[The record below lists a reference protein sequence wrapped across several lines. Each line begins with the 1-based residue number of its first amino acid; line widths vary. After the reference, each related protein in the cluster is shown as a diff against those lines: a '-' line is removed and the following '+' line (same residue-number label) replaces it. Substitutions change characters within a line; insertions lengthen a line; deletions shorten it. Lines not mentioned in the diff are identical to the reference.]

1 MRIIFLFIVLLMA
14 SCGPA
19 RYLKTVAK
27 AEKNNHHFTGLAV
40 FDPTTGKTLFQHN
53 ANKYFT
59 PASNIKVFTLYTAMS
74 FLGDS
79 LPAFLYAQGNDTL
92 WVKALGSPI
101 PFHPKFPQDRTAN
114 FLRNAPQKTIAINTP
129 FKDRAYAP
137 GWAWDDYPYYFMPER
152 SAFPVFGNT
161 VTAYR
166 VGDSIVTQ
174 PSFMKS
180 LFSSEKMPVERA
192 LHANIFAADAVTSDT
207 LQIPFITSDSQLVQI
222 LSDELK
228 KEVVTTKAMPS
239 LPQKT
244 FFSIPSKDIY
254 TEMMHESDNF
264 LAEQLLAMYSSQ
276 LSDSL
281 SISEA
286 IKHAQR
292 TLFKGMP
299 QPPRWVDGSGLSRY
313 NLATPNSMVWVLDRL
328 RVSVPKETLFSIFPT
343 GGASGTLKT
352 MFTGK
357 EPFVYAKTG
366 TLTNNYCLSGY
377 LKTKKG
383 KILIFSYMANHY
395 RIPVSE
401 IKKEIEV
408 LLTQLHERY

>member
-1 MRIIFLFIVLLMA
+1 MRIIFLFIVLLIT
-14 SCGPA
+14 SCGPT

-40 FDPTTGKTLFQHN
+40 FDPTTGKMLFRHN

-59 PASNIKVFTLYTAMS
+59 PASNIKVLTLYTAMS
-74 FLGDS
+74 ILGDS
-79 LPAFLYAQGNDTL
+79 LPAFSYAEGKDTL
-92 WVKALGSPI
+92 WVKALGSPT
-101 PFHPKFPQDRTAN
+101 PFHPKFPLDKTAN
-114 FLRNAPQKTIAINTP
+114 FLQNAAQKTIAIYTP
-129 FKDRAYAP
+129 FKDGAYAP

-152 SAFPVFGNT
+152 GAFPVFGNV

-166 VGDSIVTQ
+166 VGDSLVAQ
-174 PSFMKS
+174 PSFMKNF
-180 LFSSEKMPVERA
+180 FSSEKLPVERA
-192 LHANIFAADAVTSDT
+192 LHANIFAVAAVTSDT
-207 LQIPFITSDSQLVQI
+207 LQIPFITSDSLLAKI
-222 LSDELK
+222 LSNELN
-228 KEVVTTKAMPS
+228 KEVITTNAMPS

-244 FFSIPSKDIY
+244 FFSIPSKDVY

-264 LAEQLLAMYSSQ
+264 LAEQLLAVCSSR

-286 IKHAQR
+286 IKHAQN
-292 TLFKGMP
+292 TLFKDMP

-313 NLATPNSMVWVLDRL
+313 NLVTPNSMVWVLAKL
-328 RVSVPKETLFSIFPT
+328 QQTVPEEKLFRVFPT
-343 GGASGTLKT
+343 GGVSGTLKN
-352 MFTGK
+352 MFSGK

-366 TLTNNYCLSGY
+366 TLSNNYCLSGY

-383 KILIFSYMANHY
+383 KTLIFSYMTNHY

-408 LLTQLHERY
+408 FLTQLYEGY